1 MVKKSITKKV
11 IDIEESDSSS
21 DDNEVFEKPKKT
33 KEMAK
38 YIKQEKEIEKEEE
51 DKTDNEEDE
60 DNKKFIKPKRKNVNY
75 VITEEEQTNKE
86 ERKGFRHH
94 FKPLM
99 NKLDEYIQNNTNEN
113 NKESKLTKKQLAE
126 LNDFIDD
133 PTQKIKHSKK
143 PSTIRDEYN
152 EYLNQISPPQTARQQ
167 STRVL
172 RSQTYNKNDKRGFG

>member
-1 MVKKSITKKV
+1 M
-11 IDIEESDSSS
+11 
-21 DDNEVFEKPKKT
+21 
-33 KEMAK
+33 
-38 YIKQEKEIEKEEE
+38 KQKQ
-51 DKTDNEEDE
+51 
-60 DNKKFIKPKRKNVNY
+60 KR
-75 VITEEEQTNKE
+75 TEEEQTNKE

-126 LNDFIDD
+126 LNDLIDD